1 MQAVFL
7 AGVQPRCGPPVKCQC
22 FWEGQERFVGDV
34 PWLGASRGLVNADH

>member
-22 FWEGQERFVGDV
+22 FWEGQERFVGECALA
-34 PWLGASRGLVNADH
+34 WCIEGLGER